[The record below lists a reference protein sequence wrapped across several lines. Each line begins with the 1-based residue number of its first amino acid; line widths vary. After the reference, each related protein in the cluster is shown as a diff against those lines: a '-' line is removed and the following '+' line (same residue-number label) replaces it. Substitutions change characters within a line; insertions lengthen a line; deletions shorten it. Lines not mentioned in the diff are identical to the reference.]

1 MSHANDYYSRYFI
14 TGRPP
19 DVIALY
25 VTKAHPPREFTEFEL
40 DVRAN
45 LHDTVH
51 CRVGGTMCAHNSANA
66 PEFFLHHAFI
76 DKIWA
81 DWQEK
86 STAHMRAYFPRL
98 SEHVTLRE
106 AQFHPRDYIDTL
118 YMPHPDIDNRLQER
132 ICVVYQDPVHPLYNE
147 ILQRLERLSTAEI
160 RRIPRRYFR
169 PATSRQLRNLGVKRA
184 ERRKAKKLLN
194 SELEPKRRIS
204 TKQLRTTLERMLGFR
219 LDDIPFRFT
228 SKDNPSRNTSLIYDR
243 WLAKATN
250 GTGIRN
256 KDFRSPQFVNDSN
269 TFV

>member
-1 MSHANDYYSRYFI
+1 MILIIFLLFHYF
-14 TGRPP
+14 TARPP
-19 DVIALY
+19 DIIALY
-25 VTKAHPPREFTEFEL
+25 ITKAHTPREFNDFEL

-86 STAHMRAYFPRL
+86 SAAHREAYFPNL
-98 SEHVTLRE
+98 SSDFLMRE
-106 AQFHPRDYIDTL
+106 AQFHPRDYVDTL
-118 YMPHPDIDNRLQER
+118 YMPHPDIDNQYDER

-147 ILQRLERLSTAEI
+147 IMKRLESLSVAEV

-169 PATSRQLRNLGVKRA
+169 RANSRQLRRLGVKRS
-184 ERRKAKKLLN
+184 ERRKARKLLKK
-194 SELEPKRRIS
+194 ELEPQNRIR
-204 TKQLRTTLERMLGFR
+204 TKQLRTMLEKMLGFR
-219 LDDIPFRFT
+219 IDDIPFRF
-228 SKDNPSRNTSLIYDR
+228 SARDSPSRNMSLTQDR

-250 GTGIRN
+250 VTGIHTKHFN
-256 KDFRSPQFVNDSN
+256 KPLFKNISSTSV
-269 TFV
+269 